1 MNLFLKLL
9 LVVTIVNVASL
20 LLTFKVITPFIYNME
35 ISDKGMQETLSS
47 VESYKNDIE
56 LDQCKKYVFDKNL
69 KVTRQSLSNY
79 NDCISGIER
88 KRAEQK
94 LRQILGVEQ

>member
-1 MNLFLKLL
+1 MNVFFKTLI
-9 LVVTIVNVASL
+9 VVTIANIASL
-20 LLTFKVITPFIYNME
+20 LLTFKVIIPFIYNME
-35 ISDKGMQETLSS
+35 ISDKRMQETLSS
-47 VESYKNDIE
+47 IESYKNDTE
-56 LDQCKKYVFDKNL
+56 LNQCTKNLFDKNL
-69 KVTRQSLSNY
+69 KVTRKSLSNY

>member
-1 MNLFLKLL
+1 MNLFFKLL

-56 LDQCKKYVFDKNL
+56 LDQCKKYVLDKNL

-79 NDCISGIER
+79 NDCISEIE
-88 KRAEQK
+88 KNRAEQK
-94 LRQILGVEQ
+94 LRQMIGVEQ

>member
-1 MNLFLKLL
+1 MNVFFKGLI
-9 LVVTIVNVASL
+9 VVTIVIISSL

-35 ISDKGMQETLSS
+35 ISDKRMQEALSS
-47 VESYKNDIE
+47 VESYKKDIE

-79 NDCISGIER
+79 NDCISEIER
-88 KRAEQK
+88 NRAEQK
-94 LRQILGVEQ
+94 LRQIIGVEQ